1 MDIQTVRDVIGEP
14 EHWSNCITNQ
24 PEAMPYVNGA
34 IILEVFST
42 FNEIKLHLRGEN
54 GFETLSVFQVPD
66 STIREGLVKALS
78 PGKSIREALGT
89 QI

>member
-14 EHWSNCITNQ
+14 EHWSNCISDH
-24 PEAMPYVNGA
+24 PESMPHVNGA

-42 FNEIKLHLRGEN
+42 ANEIKLYLRGEN
-54 GFETLSVFQVPD
+54 GFETLSVFQVND
-66 STIREGLVKALS
+66 STIRQGLVNALR
-78 PGKSIREALGT
+78 PGTSIREALGT